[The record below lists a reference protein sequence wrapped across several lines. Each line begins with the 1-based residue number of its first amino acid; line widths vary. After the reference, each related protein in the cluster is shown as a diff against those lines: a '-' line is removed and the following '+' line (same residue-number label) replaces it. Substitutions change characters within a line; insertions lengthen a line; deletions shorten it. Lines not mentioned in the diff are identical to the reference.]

1 MTYSILEYQRMFQD
15 APRHEAYVEALRR
28 SIKPGDVVIEIGTGF
43 GVYAVLAAKFGAS
56 KVYAIEMNELVR
68 LGPAVAKA
76 NGVGDVVEFF
86 EMMST
91 DFHPP
96 ELADVVFADMRGATP
111 LYGMNVESMHDA
123 AKRFVK
129 PGGVLIPSHD
139 VMEASLISLPDECA
153 DVYSSWDT
161 NPMGFDLRAVRDQE
175 LTAMRSDRVLPEDL
189 LTASEVVHVA
199 RFGTDVEGQFETRW
213 TSTVQRT
220 DTAVGLACWFTGNL
234 VEELTVGPSPF
245 KAPTVYNGAVLLFQE
260 PLQVVAGS
268 QVECLLRAK
277 KRGGSLVWT
286 WSVSQQNAD
295 GSLERRVNSTMLNV
309 VLTQNVLALVRP
321 DRIVPVTDDLC
332 IDLAILECFKAG
344 MSVGQTTEHLWMKYP
359 DALRSTEGA
368 KGRVVAVANR
378 YQRLGR
384 V

>member
-1 MTYSILEYQRMFQD
+1 MFQD

-76 NGVGDVVEFF
+76 NGVGDVIEFF

-123 AKRFVK
+123 AKRFLK
-129 PGGVLIPSHD
+129 PGGVLIPHHD
-139 VMEASLISLPDECA
+139 VMEAALISLPEECA
-153 DVYSSWDT
+153 DVYSSWDN

-175 LTAMRSDRVLPEDL
+175 LTAMRSDRVLPENL
-189 LTASEVVHVA
+189 LTPSEVVHVV
-199 RFGTDVEGQFETRW
+199 RFGTDEEGQFETRW
-213 TSTVQRT
+213 TTTVQRS
-220 DTAVGLACWFTGNL
+220 DTAVGIACWFTGNL
-234 VEELTVGPSPF
+234 LEGLTVGPSPF
-245 KAPTVYNGAVLLFQE
+245 KPPTVYNGAVLLFQE
-260 PLQVVAGS
+260 PLSVIEQAEI
-268 QVECLLRAK
+268 QCLLRAK
-277 KRGGSLVWT
+277 KGGGGLVWT
-286 WSVSQQNAD
+286 WSVSQHNPD
-295 GSLERRVNSTMLNV
+295 GVLERRVNSTMLNV
-309 VLTQNVLALVRP
+309 VLTKSVMGLMRP
-321 DRIVPVTDDLC
+321 DRIVPVTNDLR
-332 IDLAILECFKAG
+332 IDLAILECFEEG
-344 MSVGQTTEHLWMKYP
+344 MSVGQATERLWTKYP
-359 DALRSTEGA
+359 EALRSAEGVKA
-368 KGRVVAVANR
+368 RVVAAANR